1 MTLMILGLALFLGA
15 HSVRIFAE
23 DWRTA
28 RVAAM
33 GPNGW
38 KAAYSVVSIAGFV
51 LLIYGFG
58 LARQAPV
65 VLWTPPT
72 WTKHVAALLTIPAF
86 ILLFAGKGPCGRIRQ
101 AVKHPMVLGV
111 KTWAFAHLLANGKLA
126 HVILFGSFLLWAILD
141 FKAARGRDRAQG
153 ITYEAKGIGGD
164 VVAVV
169 VGLATWAA
177 FAFYLHGEWIGVRPF
192 GR

>member
-1 MTLMILGLALFLGA
+1 MTLLILGLAIFLGA

-28 RVAAM
+28 RIAAM
-33 GPNGW
+33 GANGW
-38 KAAYSVVSIAGFV
+38 KAAYSVVSIVGFV
-51 LLIYGFG
+51 LIVYGFG
-58 LARQAPV
+58 LARQDPV
-65 VLWTPPT
+65 VLWQLAP
-72 WTKHVAALLTIPAF
+72 WSKHAAALLTIPAF
-86 ILLFAGKGPCGRIRQ
+86 ILLAAAKGPAGRIRQ

-126 HVILFGSFLLWAILD
+126 DVVLFGSFLVWAVLD

-153 ITYEAKGIGGD
+153 ITYVSKGVAGD
-164 VVAVV
+164 VVAIVI
-169 VGLATWAA
+169 GLAAWAA